1 MLMMPEL
8 KQGDVVKFKF
18 YTEGDDVVVIGY
30 FKEWKRPI
38 SLHRMLLEKVVW
50 SSMKD
55 WRKYYPKKIPFNIE
69 LPWSNIRDVEKIVCD
84 DKTRLLYE
92 V

>member
-1 MLMMPEL
+1 MMPEL

-18 YTEGDDVVVIGY
+18 DADVDDGVVVIGY
-30 FKEWKRPI
+30 FKEWRPI
-38 SLHRMLLEKVVW
+38 ITHQHRILLEKVVW

-55 WRKYYPKKIPFNIE
+55 WRKYYPKERPFNIE
-69 LPWSNIRDVEKIVCD
+69 IPWSNIRDVEKIVWD